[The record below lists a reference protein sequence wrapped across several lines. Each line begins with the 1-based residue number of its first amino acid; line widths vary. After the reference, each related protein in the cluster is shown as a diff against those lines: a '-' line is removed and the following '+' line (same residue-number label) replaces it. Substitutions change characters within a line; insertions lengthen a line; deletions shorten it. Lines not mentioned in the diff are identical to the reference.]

1 MKQIKNVPMTFYE
14 FVPEHL
20 ELLKDGKQIFAKMKN
35 GDWDL
40 IYYCETDPYGMGGG
54 AVFQSIDLETC
65 WPADEIEY
73 WSFLPN
79 LEN

>member
-1 MKQIKNVPMTFYE
+1 MKQIKNVTMTFYE

-20 ELLKDGKQIFAKMKN
+20 ELLNNKQIFAKLKN
-35 GDWDL
+35 GDWEL
-40 IYYCETDPYGMGGG
+40 LYYTGDN
-54 AVFQSIDLETC
+54 VFQSIDPETV
-65 WPADEIEY
+65 WFADDIEY

>member
-1 MKQIKNVPMTFYE
+1 MKQIKNVSMTFYE

-20 ELLKDGKQIFAKMKN
+20 ELLNDKQIFAKLKN
-35 GDWDL
+35 GDWELLCYTGDN
-40 IYYCETDPYGMGGG
+40 
-54 AVFQSIDLETC
+54 VFQSIDPETV
-65 WPADEIEY
+65 WFADDIEY

>member
-20 ELLKDGKQIFAKMKN
+20 ELLNNKQIFAKLKN
-35 GDWDL
+35 GNWEL
-40 IYYCETDPYGMGGG
+40 LYYIGGTE
-54 AVFQSIDLETC
+54 FQSIDPETI
-65 WPADEIEY
+65 WFADDIEY

>member
-1 MKQIKNVPMTFYE
+1 MTFYE

-20 ELLKDGKQIFAKMKN
+20 ELLNNKQIFAKLKN
-35 GDWDL
+35 ETWELLYYTGDN
-40 IYYCETDPYGMGGG
+40 
-54 AVFQSIDLETC
+54 VFQSIDPETV
-65 WPADEIEY
+65 WFADDIEY

>member
-1 MKQIKNVPMTFYE
+1 MKKIKTAVMTFYE

-20 ELLKDGKQIFAKMKN
+20 ELLDNKQIFAKLKN
-35 GDWDL
+35 GDWEL
-40 IYYCETDPYGMGGG
+40 LYYTGDN
-54 AVFQSIDLETC
+54 VFQSIDPETV
-65 WPADEIEY
+65 WYADDIEY

>member
-1 MKQIKNVPMTFYE
+1 MKKIKNVTMSFYE

-20 ELLKDGKQIFAKMKN
+20 ELLNDKQIFAKLKN
-35 GDWDL
+35 GDWELLYFCDL
-40 IYYCETDPYGMGGG
+40 EPNICG
-54 AVFQSIDLETC
+54 AVFQSIDRETI
-65 WPADEIEY
+65 WNEGDIEY

>member
-1 MKQIKNVPMTFYE
+1 MTFYE

-20 ELLKDGKQIFAKMKN
+20 ELLSNKQIFAKLKN
-35 GDWDL
+35 GTWEL
-40 IYYCETDPYGMGGG
+40 LYYIGGTE
-54 AVFQSIDLETC
+54 FQSIDPETI
-65 WPADEIEY
+65 WFADDIEY

>member
-1 MKQIKNVPMTFYE
+1 MTFYE

-20 ELLKDGKQIFAKMKN
+20 ELLSNKPIFAKLKN
-35 GDWDL
+35 GTWEIL
-40 IYYCETDPYGMGGG
+40 YYIGGTE
-54 AVFQSIDLETC
+54 FQSIDPETV
-65 WPADEIEY
+65 WFADDIEY

>member
-1 MKQIKNVPMTFYE
+1 MKKIKTAIMTFYE

-20 ELLKDGKQIFAKMKN
+20 ELLKDGKQIFAKLKN
-35 GDWDL
+35 GDWEL
-40 IYYCETDPYGMGGG
+40 IQYCDSDPNGFGG
-54 AVFQSIDLETC
+54 AVFQSIDPETV
-65 WPADEIEY
+65 WTANDIEY

>member
-1 MKQIKNVPMTFYE
+1 MTFYE

-20 ELLKDGKQIFAKMKN
+20 ELLNNKQIFAKLKN
-35 GDWDL
+35 GTWEL
-40 IYYCETDPYGMGGG
+40 LYYIGGTE
-54 AVFQSIDLETC
+54 FQSIDPETI
-65 WPADEIEY
+65 WLADDIEY

>member
-1 MKQIKNVPMTFYE
+1 MKKIKTAIMTFYE

-20 ELLKDGKQIFAKMKN
+20 ELLDNKQIFAKLKN
-35 GDWDL
+35 GNWEL
-40 IYYCETDPYGMGGG
+40 LYYIGNNE
-54 AVFQSIDLETC
+54 FQSIDPETV
-65 WPADEIEY
+65 WFADDIEY

>member
-1 MKQIKNVPMTFYE
+1 MKQIKNVTMTFYE

-20 ELLKDGKQIFAKMKN
+20 ELLNNKQIFAKLKN
-35 GDWDL
+35 GTWEL
-40 IYYCETDPYGMGGG
+40 LYYIGGTE
-54 AVFQSIDLETC
+54 FQSIDPETI
-65 WPADEIEY
+65 WFADDIEY

>member
-1 MKQIKNVPMTFYE
+1 MKQIKNVSMTFYE

-20 ELLKDGKQIFAKMKN
+20 ELLNDKQIFAKLKN
-35 GDWDL
+35 GDWEL
-40 IYYCETDPYGMGGG
+40 LYYTGDN
-54 AVFQSIDLETC
+54 VFQSIDPETV
-65 WPADEIEY
+65 WFADDIEY